1 MAGVTRRDAGAQA
14 RAASES
20 NRATDGG
27 AADEKPGCPL
37 RRKRPAPA
45 ARHGIPLAAV
55 IARYFFYALVGIALA
70 WVAAFSGLSAGINTG
85 AVYAANWGPANAD
98 AVAET
103 LAAQGAF
110 NAEDV
115 PSAYRYL
122 VLEADGST
130 RATDMDEARAE
141 QAREVADAE
150 LFGGSADAQPG
161 EAQMV
166 GRGGTTY
173 IAFTLADGS
182 RCILT
187 CRYLPE
193 FANRTLRDTL
203 PNPQDVMLVGGAL
216 ASVAVIAAVTHRAG
230 RVIRRKISPLLS
242 VAELVGREELDFA
255 VDTSNVREVNEV
267 LAAMERMR
275 GSLKD
280 SLEARWR
287 AERAQRDQ
295 VAALAHDLKTPLTVI
310 RANADYVSEE
320 LAEAPEDENLTAA
333 ARGELAD
340 AARDIA
346 AGTERLDGY
355 VRLLIEA
362 SRGGHVGAKA
372 SVAPGELCTRI
383 ADEATALVRARGL
396 AFTDDVDPA
405 VAEAADALL
414 DRDAV
419 TRAAMNLV
427 ANAADHARSAVR
439 LSCTIGEGA
448 MVVEVADDGP
458 GFSPAALEH
467 GRERFFTD
475 DAARTSAGA
484 GEPHYGIGL
493 AVSAEVAEN
502 CGGTLELA
510 NRHGADGAVAGAVA
524 TLVIPLEAGER

>member
-1 MAGVTRRDAGAQA
+1 M
-14 RAASES
+14 
-20 NRATDGG
+20 
-27 AADEKPGCPL
+27 
-37 RRKRPAPA
+37 PA

-166 GRGGTTY
+166 GRGGVTY

-216 ASVAVIAAVTHRAG
+216 ASVAVIAAVAHRAG

-242 VAELVGREELDFA
+242 VAELVGREELDFT
-255 VDTSNVREVNEV
+255 VDASNVREVNEV

-310 RANADYVSEE
+310 RANAEYVSEE
-320 LAEAPEDENLTAA
+320 LAETPAGENLPAEARCELAA
-333 ARGELAD
+333 EARCELAD

-346 AGTERLDGY
+346 TGAERLDGY

-362 SRGGHVGAKA
+362 SRGGHVGARV
-372 SVAPGELCTRI
+372 SLAPGELCARI
-383 ADEATALVRARGL
+383 ADEAAALVRARGL
-396 AFTDDVDPA
+396 AFTDSVDSA

-439 LSCTIGEGA
+439 LSCTIGKSA
-448 MVVEVADDGP
+448 LVVEVADDGP

-467 GRERFFTD
+467 GCERFFTD

-510 NRHGADGAVAGAVA
+510 NRRGADGAVAGAVA
-524 TLVIPLEAGER
+524 TLMIPLEAGER

>member
-1 MAGVTRRDAGAQA
+1 MAGVTQQAADAQA
-14 RAASES
+14 RTTGENNRTAS
-20 NRATDGG
+20 D
-27 AADEKPGCPL
+27 ADTGEKRGRMPWRKHPTAVG
-37 RRKRPAPA
+37 RR
-45 ARHGIPLAAV
+45 GMPLAAV
-55 IARYFFYALVGIALA
+55 IARYFLYVLVGIALA
-70 WVAAFSGLSAGINTG
+70 WLIALAGLAASINTG
-85 AVYAANWGPANAD
+85 AVYAANWGPANAN
-98 AVAET
+98 AVAEQ
-103 LAAQGAF
+103 LAAQDDF
-110 NAEDV
+110 NAADV
-115 PSAYRYL
+115 PTAYRYL
-122 VLEADGST
+122 VIEADGSV
-130 RATDMDEARAE
+130 RATDMDDNHAA
-141 QAREVADAE
+141 QARGIATAE
-150 LFGGSADAQPG
+150 LVDENSGTQPG
-161 EAQMV
+161 KVQMV

-173 IAFTLADGS
+173 IAFTLADGAT
-182 RCILT
+182 CILT

-203 PNPQDVMLVGGAL
+203 PNPQDIMLVAGVV
-216 ASVAVIAAVTHRAG
+216 ASVAVIAAVAHHAG
-230 RVIRRKISPLLS
+230 HVIRRKIAPLLS
-242 VAELVGREELDFA
+242 VAERVGREELDFA

-267 LAAMERMR
+267 LAAMDQMR

-383 ADEATALVRARGL
+383 ADEAAALVRARGL
-396 AFTDDVDPA
+396 AFTGDVDPA

-427 ANAADHARSAVR
+427 ANAADHARSAVS

-448 MVVEVADDGP
+448 LVVEVADDGP

-467 GRERFFTD
+467 GCERFFTD

-502 CGGTLELA
+502 CGGALELA
-510 NRHGADGAVAGAVA
+510 NRRGADGDVAGAVA
-524 TLVIPLEAGER
+524 TLVIPLEAEER